1 MIGAAGWQRFLA
13 GERAGSDLGA
23 RPAWPLVRPFGTP
36 DTRRPPRRGPAARA
50 YEAALAAERD
60 AAGDVSVAPVRG
72 SAS

>member
-1 MIGAAGWQRFLA
+1 MIGAAGWQRFVA

-60 AAGDVSVAPVRG
+60 AAGDVAGSPARRGAP
-72 SAS
+72 